1 MKRLT
6 RGSATEGAT
15 PQTSKGRTQARTRG
29 PQKRSL
35 EGKKVQRLT
44 RWSARVSN
52 SGITGGGEG
61 RSRCTAKVRQMT
73 FETPSPRFFLIIVKF
88 MPRRV
93 VYARLRYYSRRV
105 KAAEAGGRFEQRQQ
119 QRKEK
124 GVETGGWKGW
134 LWCGSL
140 RGGHVQL
147 SRRYETQFQPAL
159 YGPSQTTTKLRRWP
173 SSSYNVNYIPL

>member
-1 MKRLT
+1 MAAQRRERRPKLPRGERKRERVARKNDLS
-6 RGSATEGAT
+6 RVRRY
-15 PQTSKGRTQARTRG
+15 KGWLDEAHG
-29 PQKRSL
+29 YLIP
-35 EGKKVQRLT
+35 
-44 RWSARVSN
+44 VSR
-52 SGITGGGEG
+52 GEG